1 MQTKSIRYQW
11 HILILALALVSSGCA
26 AVINANTDTAV
37 AAPPKIGGPWFVE
50 YIGSRPV
57 IDRSPANFLFDDNG
71 QVSGNASC
79 NQFTGSYEASD
90 SALAFGLLAT
100 TRRACFEA
108 LGEQEQRFLA
118 TVPLVAKWGI
128 KQGLLELY
136 DVDGEMLI
144 RAARHTS
151 TTITGSASYRQRI
164 AMPAGAVFT
173 AVLLDVSKMDV
184 AATTIASTIIE
195 NPGNVPI
202 DFEINF
208 DPAMIDE
215 RMRYSVRAEI
225 RVNGSLWA
233 TTDTHYPVLTHGAG
247 NSVEMVLQLTR

>member
-1 MQTKSIRYQW
+1 
-11 HILILALALVSSGCA
+11 
-26 AVINANTDTAV
+26 
-37 AAPPKIGGPWFVE
+37 
-50 YIGSRPV
+50 
-57 IDRSPANFLFDDNG
+57 
-71 QVSGNASC
+71 
-79 NQFTGSYEASD
+79 
-90 SALAFGLLAT
+90 
-100 TRRACFEA
+100 
-108 LGEQEQRFLA
+108 
-118 TVPLVAKWGI
+118 
-128 KQGLLELY
+128 
-136 DVDGEMLI
+136 
-144 RAARHTS
+144 
-151 TTITGSASYRQRI
+151 
-164 AMPAGAVFT
+164 MPAGAVFT